1 MGLMQRLVTYE
12 ITPSRWERGQSK
24 ACSFRDSFA
33 FYLSRVVDLEI
44 PAGAACRVVLVER
57 YEYVD

>member
-24 ACSFRDSFA
+24 ACSFRDSTV
-33 FYLSRVVDLEI
+33 LVVDLEI